1 MAIGSVLSL
10 APSVDAGTV
19 DARTVGAGTA
29 DAGTVG
35 ACTAASEADEG
46 TLSAALLAGAGV
58 VDSWP
63 CGGLIFSSVGFVS
76 AGADSAADG
85 VLFWTISGEV

>member
-1 MAIGSVLSL
+1 MAIGSVWSL
-10 APSVDAGTV
+10 APSVDAGIV
-19 DARTVGAGTA
+19 

-35 ACTAASEADEG
+35 ACTAASVADEG
-46 TLSAALLAGAGV
+46 TLSAALLAAAGV

-76 AGADSAADG
+76 AGADSAADV

>member
-1 MAIGSVLSL
+1 MAIGSVWSL
-10 APSVDAGTV
+10 APSVDAEP
-19 DARTVGAGTA
+19 
-29 DAGTVG
+29 VG

-46 TLSAALLAGAGV
+46 KLSVALLAGAGV

-63 CGGLIFSSVGFVS
+63 CGGLVFSSVGSVS

-85 VLFWTISGEV
+85 VLVWTISGEV